1 MTALSTYYQGGSPA
15 PNGLVLGFGAVT
27 PAEIVR
33 GMQQLAVVLERVQA
47 ADRDSSAPT
56 TR

>member
-1 MTALSTYYQGGSPA
+1 VTALSSYYKGASVA

-33 GMQQLAVVLERVQA
+33 GMQQLAIVLDRLQA
-47 ADRDSSAPT
+47 
-56 TR
+56 TRRGAASPPA

>member
-1 MTALSTYYQGGSPA
+1 MTALSSYYKGASVA
-15 PNGLVLGFGAVT
+15 PNGLVLGFGGVT

-47 ADRDSSAPT
+47 ARRGAASPPA
-56 TR
+56 